1 MSTSATAGS
10 AVNPNQP
17 VVNLGN
23 LYVNGMNLTYLTA
36 TTMTVGAGQ
45 CRDST
50 DSVDIIMGGNQYSST
65 SNPGGEQGLNNPV
78 TASSAVTINTALTGA
93 GGVDIGGGTL
103 ITASRMY
110 AVFAIAD
117 SRGFNAGSAMLV
129 LEPLTATSTVST
141 SAVPSMPLGYDCYR
155 YIGSVSMDSSKNIR
169 AFQQT
174 GSGLARTMWYDSGT
188 LDATHIGLAIPSS
201 ATAASQTLATIGV
214 LSTIVPQKAIEV
226 MVYGSLVANA
236 AGDSLLLTPKGFV
249 GPATGFRTNASGTV
263 VGQVMRVPCN
273 FNAGTPN
280 IVEIDYATSSATAT
294 VAFTLPGYVDQL

>member
-1 MSTSATAGS
+1 MATSGVAGD
-10 AVNPNQP
+10 AVNPASPIANI
-17 VVNLGN
+17 GT
-23 LYVNGMNLTYLTA
+23 LYVNGMVLTYLTA

-50 DSVDIIMGGNQYSST
+50 DTVDIIMGGNQYVSST
-65 SNPGGEQGLNNPV
+65 NVSGAQGLNSPV
-78 TASSAVTINTALTGA
+78 SASSAVTINTALTGA
-93 GGVDIGGGTL
+93 GGVDLGGGTA

-110 AVFAIAD
+110 AVFAIGD
-117 SRGFNAGSAMLV
+117 SRGYNSGSALLT
-129 LEPLTATSTVST
+129 LEPLTATSTAS
-141 SAVPSMPLGYDCYR
+141 SAAVPSLPAGYDVYR
-155 YIGSVSMDSSKNIR
+155 YIGSVAMNSSRQIV
-169 AFQQT
+169 AFMQT
-174 GSGLARTMWYDSGT
+174 GSGLTRTMWYDSGT

-226 MVYGSLVANA
+226 MIYGSLVANA
-236 AGDSLLLTPKGFV
+236 AGDSLLLTPKGFTAA
-249 GPATGFRTNASGTV
+249 ATGFRTNASGTV

-294 VAFTLPGYVDQL
+294 VAFTLPGYIDQL